1 MLFRSIEDNRR
12 KVDRL
17 SKGRL
22 AYVYMPNTGGPGFSS
37 FNRYYFAQV
46 GREGAII
53 DERFNGGGQVADYVI
68 EYMRRPLWNYFST
81 RWGETFTTP
90 VGAIF
95 GPKAMIVNEYAG
107 SGGDAMPW
115 LFRKAGLGPLIGKRT
130 WGGLVGIFGFPPLID
145 GGGVT
150 APNLAF
156 WSPDG
161 KWEVENVGVAPDIEV
176 EFDPWEWR
184 EGKDPQLEKAVEVV
198 LAALEKNPLPVHKK
212 PAFPNYHKR

>member
-1 MLFRSIEDNRR
+1 M
-12 KVDRL
+12 
-17 SKGRL
+17 
-22 AYVYMPNTGGPGFSS
+22 
-37 FNRYYFAQV
+37 
-46 GREGAII
+46 
-53 DERFNGGGQVADYVI
+53 
-68 EYMRRPLWNYFST
+68 
-81 RWGETFTTP
+81 
-90 VGAIF
+90 GAIF